1 MFKRRRVIIQLS
13 AIGLVSAMAATSVI
27 ADVIISGKADGLEL
41 TATQSTVKEALQHL
55 SSSYGLE
62 LHGVDELD
70 EPLSGSFKGSLSSVV
85 DQLLAAHNHFMRP
98 NGAGLA
104 LFVTDA
110 KPKATTTA
118 AAGATEPTADD
129 PVKAELENPIVL
141 SPQGQ
146 EMAVKMF
153 GEKGR
158 KLQVDETL
166 LQSFFGNRGGRRY
179 VGGAA
184 TATTH

>member
-1 MFKRRRVIIQLS
+1 MFKRRHVITQLA
-13 AIGLVSAMAATSVI
+13 AIGLASVVAATWAK
-27 ADVIISGKADGLEL
+27 ADVMVSGTADSLEL
-41 TATQSTVKEALQHL
+41 TATQSTVKEALQRL

-85 DQLLAAHNHFMRP
+85 DQLLAPHNHFMRP
-98 NGAGLA
+98 EGAGLA
-104 LFVTDA
+104 VFVTDA
-110 KPKATTTA
+110 KPKAMTTA
-118 AAGATEPTADD
+118 AASATEPTADD
-129 PVKAELENPIVL
+129 PVKAALEQPIVL

-166 LQSFFGNRGGRRY
+166 LQSFFGNRGGRRF

-184 TATTH
+184 TAAH

>member
-1 MFKRRRVIIQLS
+1 MFKRRHVITQLA
-13 AIGLVSAMAATSVI
+13 AIGLASVVAATSAK
-27 ADVIISGKADGLEL
+27 ADVMVSGTADSLEL
-41 TATQSTVKEALQHL
+41 TATQSTVKEALQRL

-70 EPLSGSFKGSLSSVV
+70 EPLSGSFRGSLSSVV
-85 DQLLAAHNHFMRP
+85 DQLLAPHNHFMRP
-98 NGAGLA
+98 EGAGLA

-110 KPKATTTA
+110 KPKAMTA
-118 AAGATEPTADD
+118 ASATEPTADD
-129 PVKAELENPIVL
+129 PVKAALEQPIVL

-166 LQSFFGNRGGRRY
+166 LQSFFGNRGGRRF

-184 TATTH
+184 TASH